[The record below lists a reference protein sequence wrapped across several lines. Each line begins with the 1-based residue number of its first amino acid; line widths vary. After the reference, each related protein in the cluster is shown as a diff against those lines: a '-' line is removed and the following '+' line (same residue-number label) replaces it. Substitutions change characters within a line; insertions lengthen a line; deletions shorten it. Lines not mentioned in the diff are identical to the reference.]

1 MGSRV
6 LSRSF
11 TLSKEAEDHE
21 NENENDVDNSS
32 LGSAMDMDP
41 TQNGISA
48 NESQEDN
55 EEQGDDDE
63 EETEVVMIPLA
74 DILNARY
81 NTENV
86 QPTPGFVI
94 SMLTMSFA
102 YSRLNS
108 SMNQVV

>member
-11 TLSKEAEDHE
+11 TLSKEEEDDH
-21 NENENDVDNSS
+21 ENDVDNFS
-32 LGSAMDMDP
+32 LGSAMDIDP
-41 TQNGISA
+41 PHNGTSA
-48 NESQEDN
+48 NSSQEDN
-55 EEQGDDDE
+55 EEEGGEDE

-86 QPTPGFVI
+86 QPTPGFVVFLI
-94 SMLTMSFA
+94 G
-102 YSRLNS
+102 
-108 SMNQVV
+108 

>member
-11 TLSKEAEDHE
+11 TLSKEEEEEE

-32 LGSAMDMDP
+32 MGSTMDI
-41 TQNGISA
+41 NGPLHKGTSVD
-48 NESQEDN
+48 NSQEGDN
-55 EEQGDDDE
+55 EEEGGEDE
-63 EETEVVMIPLA
+63 EDTEVVMVPLA

-86 QPTPGFVI
+86 
-94 SMLTMSFA
+94 
-102 YSRLNS
+102 
-108 SMNQVV
+108 

>member
-11 TLSKEAEDHE
+11 TLSKEEEEEEEENE

-32 LGSAMDMDP
+32 MGSTMDI
-41 TQNGISA
+41 NGPLHKGTSVD
-48 NESQEDN
+48 NSQEGDN
-55 EEQGDDDE
+55 EEEGGEDE
-63 EETEVVMIPLA
+63 EDTEVVMVPLA

-86 QPTPGFVI
+86 
-94 SMLTMSFA
+94 
-102 YSRLNS
+102 
-108 SMNQVV
+108 